1 MDDFEL
7 ELKNDFIN
15 EALLNLE
22 EAESAF
28 MDLES
33 SEDRKPL
40 LELIFRLAHNLKG
53 GSRAVGF
60 AEVAEFTHHLEN
72 LVLKIQ
78 KEEVPFSRQLVTTLL
93 LSNDRL
99 VEMLSSL
106 KADLSAHFDNQ
117 DLIAEITRHI
127 EGKAEDVAPAT
138 PEPVIEVLPE
148 AELFAPQSLSDPS
161 PPPPIADSFFSDEPA
176 PQTAVLKAPEAP
188 KKTERSGG
196 EEKAKN
202 NDEVVRVSLSKVDL
216 LNDYVGEL
224 IIWQSVVQQQSNS
237 LEAHGLNQS
246 LQQILKI
253 SKEIQEIS
261 MSLRLL
267 PVKPLVQKLQ
277 RVVRDTSQA
286 LSKDIDFVVEG
297 DQIEIDKSVL
307 DRLTDPL
314 IHILR
319 NSVDHG
325 VEASE
330 DRIKSGKSPRGRVEL
345 VLRNDGNALVVEV
358 RDDGNGIDPQRLKT
372 KALEKGLI
380 KSTDNLTD
388 RQLINLIFHPGFS
401 TKAVTS
407 EISGRGVGMDV
418 VKTNIEKAG
427 GQVDVNSTVGKG
439 SLFTLRI
446 PLSLAV
452 IDGLVVMS
460 EGRRNIV
467 PLSQVQETLNLRSQ
481 EIFMDRTGL
490 NACFELRGQIVPV
503 ISLAEILERRKVPVR
518 RDQAAILIN
527 HREKSYALAVDDI
540 VRSQQIVIKPLASGV
555 PAQKGWIGSCIL
567 GDGLP
572 TLILSAIDLIEDRVL
587 SQKTVETP
595 RSAA

>member
-106 KADLSAHFDNQ
+106 KADLNARFDNQ

-127 EGKAEDVAPAT
+127 EGKVEIEAPAA
-138 PEPVIEVLPE
+138 PEPVMEVLPE
-148 AELFAPQSLSDPS
+148 AELYAPQSLSDAS
-161 PPPPIADSFFSDEPA
+161 PPPPVADSFFSEEPA
-176 PQTAVLKAPEAP
+176 SQPVALKVAEAP
-188 KKTERSGG
+188 KKMERSGG
-196 EEKAKN
+196 DEKAK

-297 DQIEIDKSVL
+297 DQMEIDKSVL

-325 VEASE
+325 VEATE
-330 DRIKSGKSPRGRVEL
+330 DRLKSGKSPRGRVEL

-503 ISLAEILERRKVPVR
+503 ISLAEILERRKVAVR
-518 RDQAAILIN
+518 QDQAAILIN

-572 TLILSAIDLIEDRVL
+572 TLILSAIDLIEERVL